1 MSKDK
6 LIETALY
13 EVGYL
18 EKSWDAYNK
27 DSSVIYEK
35 SKGAGKDNITKYNYE
50 MHKIYPETMD
60 FAAAWCDAFV
70 DWCFYKV
77 FGIATA
83 KALLCGGFDDY
94 TVASAQ
100 MYKNKGAYHSGTDGI
115 QPGDQIFFKN
125 STRICHTGIV
135 VAIDANTIYTVEG
148 NTSPQGNKP
157 NVVENGGGVW
167 TKEYPFGYERIDG
180 YGRPPYD
187 KYIEPEYPRWI
198 KDGDK
203 WYYRLAPGKN
213 AHGWAII
220 NGHWY
225 YFLPTGAMVK
235 GKQIIESETYGA
247 EKYYFE
253 ESGDFEGALNHTNDR
268 GALVLWDI

>member
-1 MSKDK
+1 MSKEK

-27 DSSVIYEK
+27 DPSIIYDK
-35 SKGAGKDNITKYNYE
+35 SKGAGKDNITKYNFE
-50 MHKIYPETMD
+50 MHKIYPQTMD

-83 KALLCGGFDDY
+83 KALLGGGFDDY

-100 MYKNKGAYHSGTDGI
+100 MYKDKGAYHKGTSGI
-115 QPGDQIFFKN
+115 APGDQIFFKN
-125 STRICHTGIV
+125 DKRICHTGIV
-135 VAIDANTIYTVEG
+135 VVVDNTTIYTVEG
-148 NTSPQGNKP
+148 NTSPQGSKP
-157 NVVENGGGVW
+157 NVVANGGGVW
-167 TKEYPFGYERIDG
+167 TKEYPHGYDRIDG

-187 KYIEPEYPRWI
+187 KYVKPEYPCWI
-198 KDGDK
+198 KDGNK
-203 WYYRLAPGKN
+203 WYYRLAKGRN
-213 AHGWAII
+213 AHGWMTI

-225 YFLPTGAMVK
+225 YFLPTGEMVT
-235 GKQIIESETYGA
+235 GKQLIESEQYGL
-247 EKYYFE
+247 EKYFFE
-253 ESGDFEGALNHTNDR
+253 ESGDYEGALNRTNDR